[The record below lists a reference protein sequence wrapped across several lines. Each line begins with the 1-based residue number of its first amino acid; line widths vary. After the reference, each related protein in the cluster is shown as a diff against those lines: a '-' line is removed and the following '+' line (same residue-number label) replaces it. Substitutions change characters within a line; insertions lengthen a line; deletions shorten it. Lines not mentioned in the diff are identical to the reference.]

1 MFWWDDWSGG
11 RLPYTGQMIVP
22 VEKLALAIVLQT
34 EKKKKQATEGEAHL
48 CEVVVLM
55 RTGKGKKKP

>member
-1 MFWWDDWSGG
+1 MTEVVDVF
-11 RLPYTGQMIVP
+11 LIQMIVP
-22 VEKLALAIVLQT
+22 VEKWALAIVLQT